1 MPSYICT
8 TCGVGYAETDAPRET
23 CLICADDRQYVSARG
38 QTWTTLEELLAS
50 HVNELRELE
59 PNLIGIGSKPQIAIG
74 ERALLIAHPTGG
86 VMWDCTPLIT
96 EAALGAIA
104 AKGGVK
110 AIAISHPHFYATMVD
125 WSRALGGVPIYLH
138 EDNRD
143 WVMRPDPAIEFW
155 SGESFEVTEGITL
168 VRTGGHF
175 PGSTVLHWAEGAAG
189 RGALLTGDSIMVVP
203 DTRWLSFMYSF
214 PNLVPLNARTVEAIV
229 KSVRAYQFDRI
240 YAGWWDRVLDH
251 DAKAA
256 LKRSAERYIAAIR

>member
-8 TCGVGYAETDAPRET
+8 TCGVGYAETDAPREV
-23 CLICADDRQYVSARG
+23 CLICADDRQYVNAHG
-38 QTWTTLEELLAS
+38 QGWTTLDELQED
-50 HVNELRELE
+50 HVNDLREVE
-59 PNLIGIGSKPQIAIG
+59 PGLLGIGSSPQIAIG
-74 ERALLIAHPTGG
+74 ERALVIQRPEGG

-96 EAALGAIA
+96 DAALGAIK
-104 AKGGVK
+104 AKGGVR

-143 WVMRPDPAIEFW
+143 WVMRPDSAIEFW
-155 SGESFEVTEGITL
+155 SGESKRLAEGITL

-175 PGSTVLHWAEGAAG
+175 PGSTVLHWADGASG
-189 RGALLTGDSIMVVP
+189 KGVLMTGDSIMVVP
-203 DTRWLSFMYSF
+203 DRRWVSFMYSF

-240 YAGWWDRVLDH
+240 YSGWWDRVLDH

-256 LKRSAERYIAAIR
+256 VQRSAERYIAAIR

>member
-8 TCGVGYAETDAPRET
+8 TCGVGYAESEAPREV
-23 CLICADDRQYVSARG
+23 CLICADDRQYVNAKG
-38 QTWTTLEELLAS
+38 QGWTTLEELQS
-50 HVNELRELE
+50 NHVNELRQLE
-59 PNLIGIGSKPQIAIG
+59 PGLLGIGSSPQIAIG
-74 ERALLIAHPTGG
+74 ERALVIQRPEGG

-96 EAALGAIA
+96 DAALKAIA

-143 WVMRPDPAIEFW
+143 WVMRPDKAIEFW
-155 SGESFEVTEGITL
+155 SGESKRLAEGITL

-175 PGSTVLHWAEGAAG
+175 PGSTVLHWAEGAG
-189 RGALLTGDSIMVVP
+189 GKGVLMTGDSIMVVP
-203 DTRWLSFMYSF
+203 DTRWVSFMYSF
-214 PNLVPLNARTVEAIV
+214 PNLIPLNARAVETIV

-256 LKRSAERYIAAIR
+256 VQRSAERYIAAIR

>member
-8 TCGVGYAETDAPRET
+8 TCGVGYPEEDEPRET
-23 CLICADDRQYVSARG
+23 CLICADDRQYVNARG
-38 QTWTTLEELLAS
+38 QGWTTMEELRTRHLND
-50 HVNELRELE
+50 VREIE
-59 PNLIGIGSKPQIAIG
+59 PGLLGLGSKPQIAIG
-74 ERALLIAHPTGG
+74 ERALVITRPEGG

-96 EAALGAIA
+96 DEAITTLKAS
-104 AKGGVK
+104 GGIK

-138 EDNRD
+138 EDNSD
-143 WVMRPDPAIEFW
+143 WVMRPDPAIQFW
-155 SGESFEVTEGITL
+155 RGESKQIADGVTL

-175 PGSTVLHWAEGAAG
+175 PGSTVLHWAAGAG
-189 RGALLTGDSIMVVP
+189 GKGALFTGDSIMVVP
-203 DTRWLSFMYSF
+203 DTRWVSFMYSF
-214 PNLVPLNARTVEAIV
+214 PNLIPLNARTVEGIV

-256 LKRSAERYIAAIR
+256 IQRSAERYIAAIR

>member
-8 TCGVGYAETDAPRET
+8 TCGVGYAETDAPREV
-23 CLICADDRQYVSARG
+23 CLICADDRQYVNAHG
-38 QTWTTLEELLAS
+38 QSWTTLDELQED
-50 HVNELRELE
+50 HVNDLREVE
-59 PNLIGIGSKPQIAIG
+59 PGLLGIGSSPQIAIG
-74 ERALLIAHPTGG
+74 ERALVIQRPEGG

-96 EAALGAIA
+96 DAALGAIK
-104 AKGGVK
+104 AKGGVR

-143 WVMRPDPAIEFW
+143 WVMRPDSAIEFW
-155 SGESFEVTEGITL
+155 SGESKRLAEGITL

-175 PGSTVLHWAEGAAG
+175 PGSTVLHWADGANG
-189 RGALLTGDSIMVVP
+189 KGVLMTGDSIMVVP
-203 DTRWLSFMYSF
+203 DRRWVSFMYSF

-240 YAGWWDRVLDH
+240 YSGWWDRVLDH

-256 LKRSAERYIAAIR
+256 VQRSAERYIAAIR